1 METKRKAI
9 KLLLNKAIKKSGPE
23 MVKLV
28 TAVGGGNMQE
38 GFEMLK
44 IYFIKEG
51 KIKGFVTGSLVT
63 GTLWGA
69 VEGGKKIVKRYKD
82 KKTQGTNEDV
92 LIERLKKFV
101 EEELDENSE
110 NIDLEHECPQCG
122 KIAHNV
128 DEVMTMF
135 GYKET
140 EELELI
146 PEIFC
151 KECRGYN

>member
-9 KLLLNKAIKKSGPE
+9 KMLLDKAIKKSGAD

-28 TAVGGGNMQE
+28 TVVGGGNMQE
-38 GFEMLK
+38 GFELLK
-44 IYFIKEG
+44 VYFIKEG

-63 GTLWGA
+63 GAIWGA
-69 VEGGKKIVKRYKD
+69 MEGGKKIVKMYKD
-82 KKTQGTNEDV
+82 KKIQDTKEDV
-92 LIERLKKFV
+92 LIERLKTFV
-101 EEELDENSE
+101 EEDSKEDNEHMDS
-110 NIDLEHECPQCG
+110 EHECPQCG
-122 KIAHNV
+122 KIAHCV
-128 DEVMTMF
+128 DEVTTMF

-151 KECRGYN
+151 KESRGYK

>member
-9 KLLLNKAIKKSGPE
+9 KELLDKAIKKSGPD

-28 TAVGGGNMQE
+28 TTVGGGNMQE
-38 GFEMLK
+38 GFEMLRV
-44 IYFIKEG
+44 YFTKEG

-63 GTLWGA
+63 GAFWGA
-69 VEGGKKIVKRYKD
+69 VEGGKKIIKIYKD
-82 KKTQGTNEDV
+82 KKAQDTNEDI
-92 LIERLKKFV
+92 LIERLKTFV
-101 EEELDENSE
+101 EEESDENNE
-110 NIDLEHECPQCG
+110 HIDLEHECPQCG
-122 KIAHNV
+122 KIARSV
-128 DEVMTMF
+128 DEITTMF